1 MAGTGYLLN
10 YLTGNVPDFVFGL
23 LWMPETRKGE
33 TMTASAM
40 QTPVPELGRLL
51 KHWRQVQGLS
61 QLDLALEAGS
71 SARHLSFI
79 ETGRSSASREMVLRL
94 GDALELP
101 LRERNRLLNAA
112 GYTAAYSARPLGDAH
127 LETVRNALDH
137 ILKQQE
143 PFPAIVMN
151 RCFDILMINA
161 AGAKLIALL
170 GLGDAGAE
178 GPPNVLRLTLHP
190 DGLRRVLKDWEPAA
204 RHIVERAHRQLKGAE
219 ENDPLRQLLA
229 EVLDYPGVPESFA
242 AENPSHDALPV
253 LPLEFVI
260 GGVTLSWITTVAS
273 FGTPQDVTAEEI
285 MIESFF
291 PANAETEAAVRA
303 QNQA

>member
-1 MAGTGYLLN
+1 
-10 YLTGNVPDFVFGL
+10 
-23 LWMPETRKGE
+23 
-33 TMTASAM
+33 MTASAM

-61 QLDLALEAGS
+61 QLDLALDAGS

-79 ETGRSSASREMVLRL
+79 ETGRARASREMVLRL
-94 GDALELP
+94 GDALDLP

-112 GYTAAYSARPLGDAH
+112 GYTAAYTARPLGDAH

-137 ILKQQE
+137 ILRQQE

-151 RCFDILMINA
+151 RCFDILMINE
-161 AGAKLIALL
+161 AGAKLIAML
-170 GLGDAGAE
+170 GLGDTGGE
-178 GPPNVLRLTLHP
+178 GPPNVLKLTLHA

-204 RHIVERAHRQLKGAE
+204 RHIVERAHRQLKGTE
-219 ENDPLRQLLA
+219 GNDPLRQLLA

-253 LPLEFVI
+253 LPLEFVVE
-260 GGVTLSWITTVAS
+260 GVTLSWITTVAS

-303 QNQA
+303 QMAD